1 MPYEHSHHA
10 VPSQY
15 ISQLAP
21 HALKYSLRS
30 CSEQYNN
37 ETALL
42 YSDHKYKQYTVHD
55 CLLPELHLLFI
66 LIIKRFHDSISHV
79 QGELFSVQAA
89 HASALHILGWERTCP
104 WLPFGVSCI
113 PNEKGPTPRRVHQEH
128 HHGGYQTDA
137 HVKVT
142 HHSGIHGLFPDGM
155 GVGFPWVHHTFD
167 WHCRLK
173 KVFLCAPCAFPD
185 SFIYFFFKLVYCN
198 CFVLFLLQLIYVSGL
213 YPWERFSSAG

>member
-1 MPYEHSHHA
+1 M
-10 VPSQY
+10 PSQY

-66 LIIKRFHDSISHV
+66 LIIKRFHDSTSHV

-89 HASALHILGWERTCP
+89 HASALHILGWESTCP
-104 WLPFGVSCI
+104 WLPYGASCI

-128 HHGGYQTDA
+128 HHGGVSNRCSRQNHPSLWD
-137 HVKVT
+137 
-142 HHSGIHGLFPDGM
+142 PWP
-155 GVGFPWVHHTFD
+155 FPWWD
-167 WHCRLK
+167 GGRLPMGSPHFWLALQAEK
-173 KVFLCAPCAFPD
+173 SFPLCSLCFPWFFYL
-185 SFIYFFFKLVYCN
+185 FIYFKLVYCN

-213 YPWERFSSAG
+213 CPWERFSSAG

>member
-10 VPSQY
+10 MPSQY

-66 LIIKRFHDSISHV
+66 LIIKRFHDSTSHV

-89 HASALHILGWERTCP
+89 HASALHILGWE
-104 WLPFGVSCI
+104 
-113 PNEKGPTPRRVHQEH
+113 GPALDYPLGSAASQMRRGLHQEESIRSTTM
-128 HHGGYQTDA
+128 GGIQQTLTSKPPITLGSMA
-137 HVKVT
+137 F
-142 HHSGIHGLFPDGM
+142 SLM
-155 GVGFPWVHHTFD
+155 GWG
-167 WHCRLK
+167 
-173 KVFLCAPCAFPD
+173 
-185 SFIYFFFKLVYCN
+185 
-198 CFVLFLLQLIYVSGL
+198 
-213 YPWERFSSAG
+213 